1 MSGCSSA
8 TEVEIVKG
16 KNTIRPIGQQPRMG
30 QLQWLVG
37 KERLLL
43 APPIVGS
50 ATQARMGTGAADGL
64 RIRQIPSR

>member
-1 MSGCSSA
+1 
-8 TEVEIVKG
+8 
-16 KNTIRPIGQQPRMG
+16 MG

-50 ATQARMGTGAADGL
+50 ATQARMATGAADGL